1 MSHHQVH
8 EVHQGTLARIG
19 WIGTGVMGA
28 PMAGHLLSA
37 GHPIAVHTRSGEKAQ
52 TLSDAGATW
61 AATPAQAA
69 QRANIVCTNVGSPA
83 EVEEVYFGREG
94 VLSVVTAGQILI
106 DFSTTKPALSRRI
119 AAAASAQG
127 AHALDAP
134 VSGGDIGARN
144 ATLSIMVVGD
154 AEAFARATPVLE
166 KLGKIV
172 LRQGEA
178 GAGQRTKIV
187 NQVLVAAN
195 TLAMCEALH
204 FAAQAG
210 LDVRQVHAAVSGG
223 AAASWALTNLGSR
236 VLDGNFDTGFFA
248 EHLVKDLRIAQEEA
262 EELGVSLPLLQRC
275 LAQFERF
282 VEAGHG
288 RRGTHGVYLLYRDQL
303 VDPKVPVP
311 S

>member
-1 MSHHQVH
+1 MSHH
-8 EVHQGTLARIG
+8 EVHAGSLARIG

-28 PMAGHLLSA
+28 PMAGHLQRA
-37 GHPIAVHTRSGEKAQ
+37 GHQIAVHTRTAAKAQ
-52 TLSDAGATW
+52 TLVDAGAAW
-61 AATPAQAA
+61 CATPAQAA
-69 QRANIVCTNVGSPA
+69 QNAKFVCTNVGSPA

-94 VLSVVTAGQILI
+94 VLSVVTRGQILI

-119 AAAASAQG
+119 AAAAHAKG

-134 VSGGDIGARN
+134 VSGGDVGARN
-144 ATLSIMVVGD
+144 ATLSIMVGGD
-154 AEAFARATPVLE
+154 ADAFARALAVFEL
-166 KLGKIV
+166 LGKIV

-210 LDVRQVHAAVSGG
+210 LDVRQVHTAVSGG

-236 VLDGNFDTGFFA
+236 VLDGNFEPGFFA

-262 EELGVSLPLLQRC
+262 DELGVSLPLLQRC

-288 RRGTHGVYLLYRDQL
+288 RRGSQGVYLLYRDQL
-303 VDPKVPVP
+303 VDAR
-311 S
+311 